1 MHFVVFFSRSIRVNS
16 LGEWIREN
24 TYVEPTAI
32 AGAFRI
38 CVNACIGPV
47 PALETLSRYFP
58 KDLRAANVTSET
70 NGCLGL
76 VLAAASP

>member
-1 MHFVVFFSRSIRVNS
+1 M
-16 LGEWIREN
+16 REK
-24 TYVEPTAI
+24 TYVEPIAI

-47 PALETLSRYFP
+47 PALETLSTYFP
-58 KDLRAANVTSET
+58 KDFRAASVTSET

-76 VLAAASP
+76 VLAAASPWYTLILMSLNPFTFR